1 MELGG
6 GPRTRAE
13 SRLMARQTRVHSI
26 GSVAT
31 MIGENLELIEVISS
45 NSDNIDYGEM
55 ISIDNGDN
63 AATTAFTDR
72 GIESLEEFLAEV
84 RTWDGGIGQFLI
96 DEQCD
101 PDVIERIMADEKKS

>member
-1 MELGG
+1 
-6 GPRTRAE
+6 
-13 SRLMARQTRVHSI
+13 MARDT
-26 GSVAT
+26 SVYSLAHMAT
-31 MIGENLELIEVISS
+31 MIGENRELIEVVAA

-55 ISIDNGDN
+55 IHIHNGAD

-101 PDVIERIMADEKKS
+101 PDVIERIMADEKKRG